1 MNSQDQTSDKERAVI
16 EHVKKLK
23 SFYQHLI
30 TYLLVISG
38 LVIVNLIFSPE
49 YLWSLWA
56 AFGWGIGLASHAIG
70 TFNLFN
76 FFGEDWEKKQVEK
89 RMGKK

>member
-1 MNSQDQTSDKERAVI
+1 MNSQDQISAKEREVI

-38 LVIVNLIFSPE
+38 LVIANLILAPG

-56 AFGWGIGLASHAIG
+56 AFGWGIGLASHAIS

-76 FFGEDWEKKQVEK
+76 FFGEDWERKQVDK
-89 RMGKK
+89 RMGHK